1 VEHGATAGAGR
12 EEARTDAP
20 RGTLPGIGRP
30 GRSTSDRR
38 PTERAYRRPP
48 PRTTRQP
55 WGNIGRRGPP
65 GPRRPPRSR
74 TARAGARPKR
84 SNRKPHAART
94 GSVPPAWGRLDSFSI
109 GGGDDHER
117 TLTASR
123 AQRLDRPYVGQGL
136 HQRPGP

>member
-1 VEHGATAGAGR
+1 
-12 EEARTDAP
+12 
-20 RGTLPGIGRP
+20 
-30 GRSTSDRR
+30 
-38 PTERAYRRPP
+38 
-48 PRTTRQP
+48 
-55 WGNIGRRGPP
+55 

-136 HQRPGP
+136 HQRPGPGADRETLLAQESPDFLGRMEGGFATEHAVPERSIASCLEPRRTRREP